1 MTNTQLQA
9 TSPKVSVIIAVY
21 NAEKF
26 LSRAVDSVLNQTMT
40 DFELLLINDGS
51 KDKSGEICD
60 QYAQQDSRIRVFHQ
74 ENQGVAKARQ
84 VGTDN
89 ALGEYVIHC
98 DADDWI
104 ESDEL
109 SSLYQKA
116 QQESADMVI
125 CDYYEDNI
133 LWGGVQRTLYS
144 NQQPTDLL
152 DNHRIIEDLLLAVIH
167 GSCCNKLIKLDT
179 IRKYNIRYQPLQ
191 LCEDQLFNI
200 QLLQHPI
207 KVVYLNKAFY
217 HYTDVNPLS
226 IVRLF
231 NDKAID
237 IKKAYIATLPQI
249 VPEETKLIQYQK
261 FMFRWCLFISGRRR
275 YYKDLYPEVKTNPFA
290 SKRRNRFYRF
300 CFSPFGFM
308 ICYPRLILK
317 KTYYFF
323 KGVLYKIKG

>member
-1 MTNTQLQA
+1 MTNTQPQT

-51 KDKSGEICD
+51 KDKSGDICD

-125 CDYYEDNI
+125 CDYYQDTTDNTR
-133 LWGGVQRTLYS
+133 GGVLNHYITTN
-144 NQQPTDLL
+144 NQQMCP
-152 DNHRIIEDLLLAVIH
+152 I
-167 GSCCNKLIKLDT
+167 T
-179 IRKYNIRYQPLQ
+179 I
-191 LCEDQLFNI
+191 
-200 QLLQHPI
+200 
-207 KVVYLNKAFY
+207 V
-217 HYTDVNPLS
+217 
-226 IVRLF
+226 
-231 NDKAID
+231 
-237 IKKAYIATLPQI
+237 
-249 VPEETKLIQYQK
+249 
-261 FMFRWCLFISGRRR
+261 
-275 YYKDLYPEVKTNPFA
+275 
-290 SKRRNRFYRF
+290 
-300 CFSPFGFM
+300 
-308 ICYPRLILK
+308 
-317 KTYYFF
+317 
-323 KGVLYKIKG
+323 